1 MSTAV
6 LPSVYSALT
15 SGCQSCS
22 SSVLHYDKI
31 LASQPES
38 SYRGQRPAWGQH
50 DGALFRIVD
59 VRPALPTWCLYA
71 GDGFSRRAEDSILH
85 GCIPVIIMDDV
96 DEKFSTVVDYS
107 KFSVRIAE
115 KDIAKVRTLY

>member
-1 MSTAV
+1 M
-6 LPSVYSALT
+6 
-15 SGCQSCS
+15 
-22 SSVLHYDKI
+22 
-31 LASQPES
+31 LA
-38 SYRGQRPAWGQH
+38 
-50 DGALFRIVD
+50 
-59 VRPALPTWCLYA
+59 T

-115 KDIAKVRTLY
+115 KDVAKVRQIP

>member
-1 MSTAV
+1 M
-6 LPSVYSALT
+6 
-15 SGCQSCS
+15 
-22 SSVLHYDKI
+22 
-31 LASQPES
+31 
-38 SYRGQRPAWGQH
+38 
-50 DGALFRIVD
+50 
-59 VRPALPTWCLYA
+59 LYT

-115 KDIAKVRTLY
+115 KDVAKARHGPFCESAPVWPCAFASKRTTSSASSAASRVCSVCDAQACMTLCAQSAASVSCIG